1 MITVLISFFVIC
13 LVLIIKSFTSSKEK
27 TEPNNET
34 RYSRSKNY
42 MDFDAGTDSNKIG
55 DSKYPTA
62 VVDSVMK
69 HEFLN
74 ELTEDKK

>member
-1 MITVLISFFVIC
+1 MILFLISFFVIC

-62 VVDSVMK
+62 GVASVMK